1 MVPILVSLVCLV
13 ILFLTGAILDFKEP
27 KMRDDQTI
35 RVLGRTGAREL
46 TQKEISY
53 IGGAVCSFVG
63 DVPNCTFIVTNHLGV
78 HDLKAD

>member
-1 MVPILVSLVCLV
+1 
-13 ILFLTGAILDFKEP
+13 
-27 KMRDDQTI
+27 MRDDQTI